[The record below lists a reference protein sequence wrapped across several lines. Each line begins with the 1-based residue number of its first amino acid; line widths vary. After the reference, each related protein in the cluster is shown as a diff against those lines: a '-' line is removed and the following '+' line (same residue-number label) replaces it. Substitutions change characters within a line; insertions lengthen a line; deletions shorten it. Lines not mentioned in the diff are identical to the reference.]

1 MTEPLTIPVAVDIVA
16 LTVIDHTLHALVVRR
31 GIEPFTDHLALPG
44 GFLREGEQTDEAA
57 ARELEEETGI
67 IAQSWQKLGE
77 AYVCNGLMTEKM
89 AICLARE
96 LSFTGQRE
104 QSDELFSDMRFFTL
118 NEIDDLIRNGEIN
131 DCQTLAGL
139 HYYQLWRKDNL

>member
-1 MTEPLTIPVAVDIVA
+1 
-16 LTVIDHTLHALVVRR
+16 
-31 GIEPFTDHLALPG
+31 
-44 GFLREGEQTDEAA
+44 
-57 ARELEEETGI
+57 
-67 IAQSWQKLGE
+67 
-77 AYVCNGLMTEKM
+77 MTEKM

-104 QSDELFSDMRFFTL
+104 QNDELFSDMRFFTL
-118 NEIDDLIRNGEIN
+118 DEIDDLIRNGEIN